1 MKRWAGLLRCAFV
14 CAILL
19 AANKVLVG
27 QTGAGGGNSGA
38 TVVTEQTHGE
48 VSLKVGGVLEVR
60 LKSNFTKGYMWITA
74 PVANPVLMTQGK
86 VPYEELVAGDNVG
99 AGGVE
104 VWRFKAVKAGRQA
117 LQFKF
122 CGPSEKGAP
131 AAKIV
136 TFSVTV
142 E

>member
-1 MKRWAGLLRCAFV
+1 VRRWGTVLRCVVFVAFLV
-14 CAILL
+14 
-19 AANKVLVG
+19 AAQGCVARQSGAAEVTVVTG
-27 QTGAGGGNSGA
+27 QTGGD
-38 TVVTEQTHGE
+38 
-48 VSLKVGGVLEVR
+48 VSLKVGAELEVR

-74 PVANPVLMTQGK
+74 LVANPVLMTQGK

-142 E
+142 ER

>member
-1 MKRWAGLLRCAFV
+1 VRRWGTALRCVMFV
-14 CAILL
+14 ALL
-19 AANKVLVG
+19 VAAQECVAR
-27 QTGAGGGNSGA
+27 QSRAAGVTA
-38 TVVTEQTHGE
+38 VTEQSGGE
-48 VSLKVGGVLEVR
+48 VRLKVGSVLEVR
-60 LKSNFTKGYMWITA
+60 RKSNFTKGYIWITA

-99 AGGVE
+99 AGGIE
-104 VWRFKAVKAGRQA
+104 VWRFKAAKAGRQA